1 MVLAAFLFMRRM
13 ASVASVSHVTHELEA
28 SLGDEAEG
36 PLLDQ
41 RMIPEGVEVYEI
53 NGPFFFGAAQSFKDT
68 IGRVSGKPKV
78 LIIRM
83 RHVPALDST
92 GMRSLRDVV
101 SRTRN
106 DGTVVIISEA
116 QAQPLAALRS
126 SVTIDEIGADNV
138 VASLDAAFARAKEVL
153 ARRPS
158 AAMRVPLGG

>member
-1 MVLAAFLFMRRM
+1 MFVPKLFSTLRTYDRAQFLSDAGAGVIVGMRADWRLCRQC
-13 ASVASVSHVTHELEA
+13 VRH
-28 SLGDEAEG
+28 
-36 PLLDQ
+36 
-41 RMIPEGVEVYEI
+41 R
-53 NGPFFFGAAQSFKDT
+53 KDT

-101 SRTRN
+101 GRTRN

-153 ARRPS
+153 SRRPS
-158 AAMRVPLGG
+158 AAMRVSLGG